1 MKYAQTT
8 LEFVLITLIAVI
20 LAVVIANGLGLV
32 DYARRTIFATTRE
45 GAEVVVPS
53 MVH

>member
-8 LEFVLITLIAVI
+8 VEFVLITLIAVVI
-20 LAVVIANGLGLV
+20 AVVIANGLGLV
-32 DYARRTIFATTRE
+32 DYAKRTIFSTTRE
-45 GAEVVVPS
+45 GSEVVVPS

>member
-8 LEFVLITLIAVI
+8 IEFVLITLISVI
-20 LAVVIANGLGLV
+20 LAVIIVDGLGLV
-32 DYARRTIFATTRE
+32 DYAKKTIFATTKE
-45 GAEVVVPS
+45 EEIEVPS